1 MKNALINQILS
12 GIKKDGRCPA
22 KCGFVKK
29 NS

>member
-1 MKNALINQILS
+1 MKNALIKEILN

-29 NS
+29 N